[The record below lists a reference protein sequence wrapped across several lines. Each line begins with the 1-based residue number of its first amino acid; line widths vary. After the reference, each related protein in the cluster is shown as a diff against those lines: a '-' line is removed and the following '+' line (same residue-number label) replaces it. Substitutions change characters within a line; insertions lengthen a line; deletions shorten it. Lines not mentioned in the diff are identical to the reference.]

1 MAEFGADIAPQPGVD
16 SSGGEADPIILA
28 SNKGLQEAKR
38 TQRKWRDNAREDY
51 DFVAGNQWGQDDID
65 KLTAEMRPVITF
77 NRVGPIVDAVSG
89 QEINNRQEVKY
100 FPRTIGKAGVN
111 EVLTAAAEWVRDE
124 CDAGDEESEAFL
136 DAVIGGIGWTETR
149 LDYEKDLDGMILID
163 RTDPFEMY
171 YEASSTKKNLKDCK
185 KLWRVKIMSR
195 ADAVSIWGDQDYETA
210 TMRDA
215 GEGVEP
221 IDRVQAAYYHGDQA
235 NTKGD
240 DAELTGM
247 VKIIEYQYMVKEPIY
262 RVPDVATG
270 KLIEVDPKT
279 HARMKPLLDMVGIKS
294 VPQKKLCVYR
304 CFYSGSVLLENKKAP
319 CPTEFTYKAIT
330 AKRDRTNKC
339 FYGIVRAMKD
349 PQRWANK
356 FFSQSLDILNS
367 NAKGAPMVETDA
379 VENVREFE
387 DNWATSKGVLWVE
400 PGALTQGKIQPRNP
414 PVFPAQINQMMEF
427 SVSSIAEAAG
437 VNEAIMGLTTPDTTG
452 VLEGM
457 RKQAGINILAYLFD
471 GLKRYRKEQGC
482 LLMYFIQTYI
492 SDGRLIRITG
502 NEGAQYIPLLR
513 DSTLG
518 EYDVV
523 VDEAPT
529 APNVK
534 ERTWAVI
541 TTMLP
546 MLKDLGLPLPPQMA
560 AKFIQYSPLPTSLTS
575 DINQAIAQAAQQ
587 PPPPPPPM
595 EMAKVQQ
602 LQSSAKQAE
611 STAMLNIA
619 KAQGMGND
627 SYLDQLKAHTDAIL
641 GVVKAHS
648 EATKQATDQMLGV
661 LKAHV
666 DAGKVQ
672 AENMKTA
679 ADIHKTNVQHAGN
692 VMKTRATLT
701 TKGNQK

>member
-1 MAEFGADIAPQPGVD
+1 MAEFNADIAPQPGVD
-16 SSGGEADPIILA
+16 SSGGEADPIIIA

-38 TQRKWRDNAREDY
+38 IQRKWRDNAREDY

-111 EVLTAAAEWVRDE
+111 EVLTAAAEWIRDE

-136 DAVIGGIGWTETR
+136 DAIIGGIGWTETR
-149 LDYEKDLDGMILID
+149 LDYETDLDGMILID
-163 RTDPFEMY
+163 RIDPFEMY
-171 YEASSTKKNLKDCK
+171 YDASSTKKNLKDLK
-185 KLWRVKIMSR
+185 KLWRVKIMPR
-195 ADAVSIWGDQDYETA
+195 TDAVSIWGDQDYETA

-215 GEGVEP
+215 GEGAEP
-221 IDRVQAAYYHGDQA
+221 IDRVEAAYYHGDQA

-247 VKIIEYQYMVKEPIY
+247 VKIIEYQYCVKEPIY
-262 RVPDVATG
+262 RVPDPLQG
-270 KLIEVDPKT
+270 KLVELEPAQYKK
-279 HARMKPLLDMVGIKS
+279 MKPLLDMAKINGIQ
-294 VPQKKLCVYR
+294 QKKICVYR
-304 CFYSGSVLLENKKAP
+304 CFYSGSTLLENKKSP

-387 DNWATSKGVLWVE
+387 DNWANSKGVLWVE
-400 PGALTQGKIQPRNP
+400 PGALSQGKIQPRTAP
-414 PVFPAQINQMMEF
+414 PFPQQINQMMEF
-427 SVSSIAEAAG
+427 AVSTIPQAAG
-437 VNEAIMGLTTPDTTG
+437 VNEAVMGLTTPDTTG

-471 GLKRYRKEQGC
+471 GLKRYRREQGC

-502 NEGAQYIPLLR
+502 DDGMKYIPLVR
-513 DSTLG
+513 DKTLG

-541 TTMLP
+541 TSMLP
-546 MLKDLGLPLPPQMA
+546 MLKDLGMTLPPPIA
-560 AKFIQYSPLPTSLTS
+560 AKFIQYSPLPISLSS
-575 DINQAIAQAAQQ
+575 DITQAIAQAAQQ

-595 EMAKVQQ
+595 ELAKVQQ

-627 SYLDQLKAHTDAIL
+627 QYLDQLKAHTDAIL

-648 EATKQATDQMLGV
+648 DATKQATDQMLGV

-666 DAGKVQ
+666 DAKKVD
-672 AENMKTA
+672 AENLKTH
-679 ADIHKTNVQHAGN
+679 ADILKTGVQHAGN

-701 TKGNQK
+701 TKSKQP

>member
-1 MAEFGADIAPQPGVD
+1 MAISDNIAPNLGEGATSGETD
-16 SSGGEADPIILA
+16 SIILA

-38 TQRKWRDNAREDY
+38 QQRKWRENAREDY

-100 FPRTIGKAGVN
+100 FPRTIGKAQVN
-111 EVLTAAAEWVRDE
+111 EILTAAAEWVRDE

-149 LDYEKDLDGMILID
+149 LDYEQDLDGMIIID
-163 RTDPFEMY
+163 RIDPFEMY
-171 YEASSTKKNLKDCK
+171 YEASSSKKNLKDNK

-195 ADAVSIWGDQDYETA
+195 NDAVSIWGRQDYETA

-215 GEGVEP
+215 GEGAEP
-221 IDRVQAAYYHGDQA
+221 IDRVEAAYYHGDQA

-240 DAELTGM
+240 DAELAGM
-247 VKIIEYQYMVKEPIY
+247 VKITEYQYCVKESIY
-262 RVPDVATG
+262 RIPDMTQG
-270 KLIEVDPKT
+270 KLIEVEPKEYK
-279 HARMKPLLDMVGIKS
+279 RMEPLLKMAGIKS
-294 VPQKKLCVYR
+294 VPQKKLCWYR
-304 CFYSGSVLLENKKAP
+304 AFYSGAVLLENKKSP
-319 CPTEFTYKAIT
+319 CPTESTYKPIT

-379 VENVREFE
+379 VDNVREFE
-387 DNWATSKGVLWVE
+387 DNYASTKGILWVN
-400 PGALTQGKIQPRNP
+400 PGALSQGKIQPRNP
-414 PVFPAQINQMMEF
+414 PAFPQQINQMMEF
-427 SVSSIAEAAG
+427 AVSSIPSAAG
-437 VNEAIMGLTTPDTTG
+437 VNEAIMGLTTPDATG

-492 SDGRLIRITG
+492 SDGRLIRVVG
-502 NEGAQYIPLLR
+502 QEGAQYVPLIR
-513 DSTLG
+513 DHTLG
-518 EYDVV
+518 EYDTV

-534 ERTWAVI
+534 ERTWTII
-541 TTMLP
+541 TNLMPQLSQ
-546 MLKDLGLPLPPQMA
+546 MGLQMPPQMM
-560 AKFIQYSPLPTSLTS
+560 AKMIQYSPLPTSLSS
-575 DINQAIAQAAQQ
+575 DISQMIMQKAQQ

-641 GVVKAHS
+641 GVVQAQSAHSKQQMDGVVAAMKAH
-648 EATKQATDQMLGV
+648 A
-661 LKAHV
+661 
-666 DAGKVQ
+666 DAAKVQ
-672 AENMKTA
+672 AENFKTI

-692 VMKTRATLT
+692 IMKTRATLT
-701 TKGNQK
+701 TKSKTP

>member
-1 MAEFGADIAPQPGVD
+1 MAISKAEATYPGED
-16 SSGGEADPIILA
+16 LPLTSAESIILE
-28 SNKGLQEAKR
+28 SNKGLKDAKR
-38 TQRKWRDNAREDY
+38 QQRKWRENAREDY
-51 DFVAGNQWGQDDID
+51 DFVAGNQWSQEDID
-65 KLTAEMRPVITF
+65 KLTGEMRPVITF

-100 FPRTIGKAGVN
+100 FPRQIGKAGVN

-149 LDYEKDLDGMILID
+149 LDYETELDGMICID
-163 RTDPFEMY
+163 RVDPFEMY
-171 YEASSTKKNLKDCK
+171 YDPASVKKNLKDCK
-185 KLWRVKIMSR
+185 KLWRVKIMPRS
-195 ADAVSIWGDQDYETA
+195 DAVSIWGKDKNYETA

-215 GEGVEP
+215 GEGAEP
-221 IDRVQAAYYHGDQA
+221 IDRIDAAYYHGDQA

-247 VKIIEYQYMVKEPIY
+247 VKITEYQYCVKEPVY
-262 RVPDVATG
+262 RIPDIQSG
-270 KLIEVDPKT
+270 KLVELDPKT
-279 HARMKPLLDMVGIKS
+279 YKRMKPMLDMAGIKG
-294 VPQKKLCVYR
+294 VQQKKYCYYR
-304 CFYSGSVLLENKKAP
+304 CFYSGAELLENKKSP
-319 CPTEFTYKAIT
+319 CPTEFTYKSIT
-330 AKRDRTNKC
+330 AKRDRLQRV

-379 VENVREFE
+379 VENIREFE
-387 DNWATSKGVLWVE
+387 DNWATPKGILWVN
-400 PGALTQGKIQPRNP
+400 PGALSAGKIQARQP
-414 PVFPAQINQMMEF
+414 PVFPQQINQMMEF
-427 SVSSIAEAAG
+427 AVSSIPEAAG

-471 GLKRYRKEQGC
+471 GLKRYRREQGC

-502 NEGAQYIPLLR
+502 PEGAQYIPLIR
-513 DSTLG
+513 DQTLG

-541 TTMLP
+541 TSMLP
-546 MLKDLGLPLPPQMA
+546 MLKDLGTAIPPA
-560 AKFIQYSPLPTSLTS
+560 IASKFIQYSPLPTSLSS
-575 DINQAIAQAAQQ
+575 DITQAIAQAAQQ

-619 KAQGMGND
+619 KAQGMGGD
-627 SYLDQLKAHTDAIL
+627 QYLDQLKAYTDAIL
-641 GVVKAHS
+641 GVVQAQAAHSKQQMDGVVAAMKAH
-648 EATKQATDQMLGV
+648 A
-661 LKAHV
+661 
-666 DAGKVQ
+666 DAAKVQ
-672 AENMKTA
+672 AENFKTI

-701 TKGNQK
+701 TKGKQP